1 MLSWLLFLAVGVAV
15 GLLAGL
21 FGIGGGVIIVP
32 VLIFAFTFADFDPAV
47 LTQLAIGTSL
57 ATIIITSVSSALAHH
72 RLGNVSWPV
81 VKALAPGIAVG
92 VFLGGQVAGRMSGQL
107 LQLLFGCFGVLVALQ
122 MASGF
127 KPAPGRGVPGAPVMF
142 SVGTLFGALS
152 GLFGIGGGSLTV
164 PFLHWCN
171 LTMQRAVAASAACGV
186 PIAVFGALSYLVAG
200 WGRDTLPDW
209 STGFIYWPALL
220 GLGLTAAP
228 MTRFGARAAQHLPS
242 ARLRQLFAVFL
253 LLVSIQFIVR
263 NL

>member
-1 MLSWLLFLAVGVAV
+1 MLSLMLFLAVGVVV

-32 VLIFAFTFADFDPAV
+32 VLILVFTVTGFDAAV

-72 RLGNVSWPV
+72 RLGNVDWRIV
-81 VKALAPGIAVG
+81 RALAPGIALG
-92 VFLGGQVAGRMSGQL
+92 VFAGGQLAGQLSGSL

-122 MASGF
+122 MATRF
-127 KPAPGRGVPGAPVMF
+127 TPTPGRTVPGAGVMMA
-142 SVGTLFGALS
+142 VGALFGGLS

-171 LTMQRAVAASAACGV
+171 LSMQRAVAASAACGV

-200 WGRDTLPDW
+200 WGRPELPAW

-220 GLGLTAAP
+220 GLALSAAP
-228 MTRFGARAAQHLPS
+228 MTRFGARAAQGLSS
-242 ARLRQLFAVFL
+242 ARLRQLFAGFL